1 MKIVTKQMRTFL
13 IKIIKFYQKVVSP
26 FLQRLSLSSG
36 NTCRHI
42 PTCSD
47 YTIEA
52 IEKFGSFKGSVMGVK
67 RIISCNGLSKKEYL
81 DPVSLN

>member
-1 MKIVTKQMRTFL
+1 MKTVL
-13 IKIIKFYQKVVSP
+13 IKIIKFYQTVISP
-26 FLQRLSLSSG
+26 FLQRLSLNSG
-36 NTCRHI
+36 NACRHT
-42 PTCSD
+42 PSCSD

-52 IEKFGSFKGSVMGVK
+52 IEKFGIFKGSIMGLK